1 MSGQS
6 RLRISNRFRRSLP
19 AQHVSYARVIGSQ
32 CLRCRASDDSKSG
45 GSDSSSG
52 SGGDDAAGD
61 SGGDEPNNEPISLE
75 SIFAEEMKRRQSG
88 GARVGGGVA
97 PEEQFDWV
105 KTREKRESEAK
116 FKDER
121 MSRDQLK
128 ASRELQSE
136 GLEGLPDRAKQLLT
150 LGGLSFVPF
159 LPFIVVGALVF
170 ATTWVYFGD
179 AFVHGGDNAIDYGL
193 PDSETPAQLSRAA
206 DTRKAGA
213 PPPYVPPEVLLAEP
227 SADGPMVNFK
237 ENRP

>member
-1 MSGQS
+1 MSCCS
-6 RLRISNRFRRSLP
+6 KR
-19 AQHVSYARVIGSQ
+19 ATA
-32 CLRCRASDDSKSG
+32 RCRASDDSKSG

-150 LGGLSFVPF
+150 LGG
-159 LPFIVVGALVF
+159 
-170 ATTWVYFGD
+170 
-179 AFVHGGDNAIDYGL
+179 
-193 PDSETPAQLSRAA
+193 
-206 DTRKAGA
+206 
-213 PPPYVPPEVLLAEP
+213 
-227 SADGPMVNFK
+227 
-237 ENRP
+237 

>member
-1 MSGQS
+1 MPTYYMGSETSKSKLFFLARGPIEKSPLKSPPLEILISTTHAHAHSALVQSRLFRDPPISRIMSSSVMMSMQTRPLSMSGQS

-150 LGGLSFVPF
+150 LGG
-159 LPFIVVGALVF
+159 
-170 ATTWVYFGD
+170 
-179 AFVHGGDNAIDYGL
+179 
-193 PDSETPAQLSRAA
+193 
-206 DTRKAGA
+206 
-213 PPPYVPPEVLLAEP
+213 
-227 SADGPMVNFK
+227 
-237 ENRP
+237 